1 MLKCEKIVKTW
12 YDALE
17 EGKILARKCPVCGH
31 VEYPPYL
38 ACNACGNLDT
48 EWTELSGDTYCTQII
63 PPSAMFLEPPF
74 RDRVG
79 EYFICSVQP
88 ENADEVGSVL
98 INVDPSR
105 ADELRA
111 KLPVKVRP
119 VIVQEDGYKN
129 VYWELDE

>member
-1 MLKCEKIVKTW
+1 MLKCEKIVKTF
-12 YDALE
+12 YDSLE
-17 EGKILARKCPVCGH
+17 EGKILARRCTKCGH

-48 EWTELSGDTYCTQII
+48 EWIELKGDVMCTQII

-74 RDRVG
+74 KAIVG
-79 EYFICSVQP
+79 DYFICSVQP
-88 ENADEVGSVL
+88 ENADEVGSCL
-98 INVDPSR
+98 INVDPAR
-105 ADELRA
+105 VDELRA
-111 KLPVKVRP
+111 SLPVKVRP

>member
-1 MLKCEKIVKTW
+1 MLKCERIVKTF

-17 EGKILARKCPVCGH
+17 EGKILARKCPKCGH
-31 VEYPPYL
+31 IEYPPYL

-48 EWTELSGDTYCTQII
+48 EWVELPRAAMCTQII
-63 PPSAMFLEPPF
+63 PPSAMFLEPAF
-74 RDRVG
+74 KENVG

-98 INVDPSR
+98 VNVDPAR
-105 ADELRA
+105 VDELRA
-111 KLPVKVRP
+111 SLPVKVRP